1 MAIVDNCG
9 DGDFLDRT
17 ASGASREIIWD
28 FSSPGRPDKCM
39 KIYAG
44 QSVTWVGSLSG
55 HPLEQDEGQRP
66 NPIGPPRDQG
76 ESTRVTFTQTGTFG
90 YRCNFH
96 FEMRGAIQVVA
107 APPPPV
113 SVSWGGAG
121 GALGLGT
128 LLFFLGLATL
138 RRGIRLHWARRFLPW
153 SGCSASR

>member
-9 DGDFLDRT
+9 DNDYLDRT
-17 ASGASREIIWD
+17 APGASREIIWD

-39 KIYAG
+39 KIHAG

-55 HPLEQDEGQRP
+55 HPLEEDEGQRP

-76 ESTRVTFTQTGTFG
+76 ESATVTFTQTGVFG

-107 APPPPV
+107 APPPPT
-113 SVSWGGAG
+113 SVAWSGAG

-153 SGCSASR
+153 SGCNASR